1 VNNVT
6 KYAFTG
12 LLGVALITLVFMPFL
27 DPAGRRGLVIAALI
41 ALPIQILAFSA
52 MLSFRSDWNRF
63 LVVWVGGTL
72 VRMVVIALA
81 AFVAIRLDLEGLA
94 PMLLALAG
102 FFFGLLLIE
111 PIYLR
116 SEHPETL

>member
-1 VNNVT
+1 MNNVT

-72 VRMVVIALA
+72 LRMVVIALA

-116 SEHPETL
+116 SENAETL

>member
-1 VNNVT
+1 MSNVT

-12 LLGVALITLVFMPFL
+12 LIGVALITLVFMPFL

-72 VRMVVIALA
+72 LRRVVIGLA

-116 SEHPETL
+116 SENAETL

>member
-1 VNNVT
+1 VSNVT

-12 LLGVALITLVFMPFL
+12 LVGVALITLIFMPFL
-27 DPAGRRGLVIAALI
+27 DSAGRRGLVIAAFI
-41 ALPIQILAFSA
+41 ALPIQIVAFAA
-52 MLSFRSDWNRF
+52 MLSFRSNWNRF
-63 LVVWVGGTL
+63 LAVWVGGTL
-72 VRMVVIALA
+72 LRMVAIGLA

-116 SEHPETL
+116 SENAETL

>member
-1 VNNVT
+1 MNNVT

-72 VRMVVIALA
+72 LRMVVIALA